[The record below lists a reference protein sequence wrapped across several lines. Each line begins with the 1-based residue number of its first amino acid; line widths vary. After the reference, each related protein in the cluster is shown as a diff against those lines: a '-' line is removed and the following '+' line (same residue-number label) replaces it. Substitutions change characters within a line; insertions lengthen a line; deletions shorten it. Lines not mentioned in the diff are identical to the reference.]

1 MQQAS
6 MPYIVVELTDCRK
19 NWLYL
24 IDFGDF
30 IRLEKQVISLFNGA
44 YYLYKTQLGRQELF
58 ESLCLIITIV
68 DDFGIFI
75 YFGDYGVEVGQSLL
89 AEDQN
94 FYLALAWLLIDG
106 L

>member
-6 MPYIVVELTDCRK
+6 MPYIVVELTNCRK

-44 YYLYKTQLGRQELF
+44 YYLYKTQLGR
-58 ESLCLIITIV
+58 
-68 DDFGIFI
+68 
-75 YFGDYGVEVGQSLL
+75 
-89 AEDQN
+89 
-94 FYLALAWLLIDG
+94 
-106 L
+106 